1 MDTPTVD
8 SPTVNSTVHR
18 TRTPAG
24 DPAWLVT
31 DYETVKR
38 LLADPRLGRTHPDP
52 ERASRYSESV
62 IFGRPQAAT
71 PSDAADHAR
80 MRRLLGPWFAARRLE
95 RMRPRVQE
103 LVDGLLDGLAARPAP
118 ADLHEAV
125 SFPLPALVI
134 CALLGVPYEDREDFR
149 RWSDEAADMTDEARS
164 FAGLAALWQYLNGL
178 VATKLARPDD
188 AEPGDPDGPGA
199 DVLSG
204 LVAAHRADP
213 SGFGLDQVARLG
225 AGLLFAGH
233 ETTVAAIDTG
243 VVLLATHPEQ
253 RDRLRR
259 DPTGIPAA
267 VEEILRSSL
276 PGTARADD
284 GRERGLARWA
294 AADLDVGGV
303 TIPAGDLVMLG
314 LEQANE
320 DPRLVGGRSGF
331 DPTRHPNPHL
341 TFGFGPYFC
350 IGAPLARLEL
360 QVLFAALLDRFPG
373 LALAVPVGELVPRTG
388 RLTGGLAGLPVTW

>member
-1 MDTPTVD
+1 MDTTVR
-8 SPTVNSTVHR
+8 R

-31 DYETVKR
+31 DYGTVRR

-52 ERASRYSESV
+52 DRASRYSESV
-62 IFGRPQAAT
+62 IFGRPQPAT
-71 PSDAADHAR
+71 PTDAADHAR

-103 LVDGLLDGLAARPAP
+103 LADGLLDDLAGRPAP
-118 ADLHEAV
+118 VDFHEAV

-149 RWSDEAADMTDEARS
+149 RWSDEAADMTDETRS
-164 FAGLAALWQYLNGL
+164 FAGFAALWRYITGL
-178 VATKLARPDD
+178 VAAKLDD
-188 AEPGDPDGPGA
+188 PGD

-233 ETTVAAIDTG
+233 ETTVAAIDAG
-243 VVLLATHPEQ
+243 VVLLATHPVE

-259 DPTGIPAA
+259 DPTALPAA

-276 PGTARADD
+276 PGAPQESD
-284 GRERGLARWA
+284 GRGRGLARWA
-294 AADLDVGGV
+294 NADLDVDGV
-303 TIPAGDLVMLG
+303 TIPAGELVMLG
-314 LEQANE
+314 VAQANE
-320 DPRLVGGRSGF
+320 DPRLVGGHPGF
-331 DPTRHPNPHL
+331 DPARHPNPHL
-341 TFGFGPYFC
+341 SFGFGPYFC
-350 IGAPLARLEL
+350 IGAPLARMEL

-373 LALAVPVGELVPRTG
+373 LALAVPVEELVARTEL
-388 RLTGGLAGLPVTW
+388 LTGGLAALPVTW